1 MLARS
6 KGFWISTVVFL
17 LVSVGLIWFVLLP
30 MMTSYRA
37 TTDEIASTTEQLE
50 SKKQFL
56 ATVQQLSNDQTS
68 LETTF
73 AAATAALPITT
84 DPENLLIQLYALT
97 KDLGLD
103 ATIIVPFDKSSTV
116 GTQSTP
122 PATSGD
128 DVSPG
133 PVSSSQ
139 PIVVSEPATGSKG
152 AEFSITGEISFS
164 QVNSLIRRLWS
175 FSRWNKIS
183 SIDIANASDKMSVTV
198 SSQVF
203 SRPGVTE
210 SSFAGTDSELLSKAR
225 QLFGSLKQYSTVPDI
240 EKEGNFGRTNPF
252 ATAD

>member
-84 DPENLLIQLYALT
+84 DPENLLIQLYALNFIRNFY
-97 KDLGLD
+97 KLRAQCND
-103 ATIIVPFDKSSTV
+103 IIC
-116 GTQSTP
+116 Q
-122 PATSGD
+122 
-128 DVSPG
+128 
-133 PVSSSQ
+133 PVNTDNGRHQ
-139 PIVVSEPATGSKG
+139 
-152 AEFSITGEISFS
+152 
-164 QVNSLIRRLWS
+164 
-175 FSRWNKIS
+175 
-183 SIDIANASDKMSVTV
+183 
-198 SSQVF
+198 
-203 SRPGVTE
+203 
-210 SSFAGTDSELLSKAR
+210 FA
-225 QLFGSLKQYSTVPDI
+225 
-240 EKEGNFGRTNPF
+240 
-252 ATAD
+252 